1 MMHSTSTRAE
11 SRPAQPAAASE
22 LLRIRGLTVGFELP
36 GGRTDVVHDL
46 DLAIPHSGAL
56 ALVGESGS
64 GKSVSMRSIL
74 GLLPS
79 NARVRGS
86 AVLTPR
92 GEPAQELIA
101 LSEPRLRRVRGNQI
115 GMVFQNAMEAFNPS
129 VPLGQQ
135 LAEALLW
142 HGACDR
148 RTAHR
153 RAVEALADVGI
164 PEPERRVK
172 MYPFQLSGGMRQRAM
187 IAMAIIG
194 RPQLIIADE
203 PTTALDVTVQKQ
215 ILDLLVELRDRGMA
229 LLMITH
235 DLGVARYV
243 CDDAIVLRDGRLV
256 EQAPVERLLTGAREK
271 YSQSLV
277 DSALD
282 LGVLSPEKEET
293 AAPAET
299 ALVRAEK
306 LTKVFSSR
314 GGHVVAVD
322 DVSFRLDP
330 GRTLSVVGESGSGK
344 STLAR
349 MALHLIEPTSGE
361 VIFDELA
368 LAQLPAKEL
377 RLVRRDMQMVFQSPY
392 GSLLPSATVSENIG
406 EPLRINRIGTKAERR
421 DKAAELLQLVELDT
435 GYLDFYPRQ
444 LSGGQQQR
452 VAIARALA
460 LEPKF
465 LVADEP
471 TSALDAS
478 VQVQVLDLL
487 HGLQEQLGF
496 AMLLITHNLAV
507 AERLANEVMVMRSGR
522 VVEHGPTDQ
531 VFRAPE
537 HEYTRKLLDAVLPVR
552 IGLDR
557 SA

>member
-1 MMHSTSTRAE
+1 M
-11 SRPAQPAAASE
+11 AAAGATSAP
-22 LLRIRGLTVGFELP
+22 LLTIRDLTVGFALP
-36 GGRTDVVHDL
+36 DGVKDVVHDL
-46 DLAIPHSGAL
+46 DLSLPRSGAL

-86 AVLTPR
+86 AVLSPQDGAELDLIGA
-92 GEPAQELIA
+92 GE
-101 LSEPRLRRVRGNQI
+101 SRLQRVRGNQI

-129 VPLGQQ
+129 VPLGRQ

-148 RTAHR
+148 RTAYR

-164 PEPERRVK
+164 PEPERRIK

-187 IAMAIIG
+187 IAMAIIA
-194 RPQLIIADE
+194 RPELIIADE

-215 ILDLLVELRDRGMA
+215 ILDLLAELRDRGMA

-235 DLGVARYV
+235 DLGVARYL
-243 CDDAIVLRDGRLV
+243 CDDAVVLRHGQLV
-256 EQAPVERLLTGAREK
+256 EEAPVEQLLTSARDP

-277 DSALD
+277 DAALD
-282 LGVLSPEKEET
+282 LGGESPQLPDEDGDEVE
-293 AAPAET
+293 P
-299 ALVRAEK
+299 LVRAEN

-322 DVSFRLDP
+322 NVSFALEP
-330 GRTLSVVGESGSGK
+330 GSTLSVVGESGSGK

-349 MALHLIEPTSGE
+349 MALHLITPTSGA
-361 VIFDELA
+361 VNFDGNA
-368 LAQLPAKEL
+368 LADLSPSDL

-392 GSLLPSATVSENIG
+392 GSLLPSSTVSENIG

-421 DKAAELLQLVELDT
+421 DKAAELLRLVELDT

-507 AERLANEVMVMRSGR
+507 AERLAHEVMVMQHGK
-522 VVEHGPTDQ
+522 VVERGPIEQ
-531 VFRAPE
+531 VFRSPSE
-537 HEYTRKLLDAVLPVR
+537 EYTRDLLDAVLPVR
-552 IGLDR
+552 LGLDR
-557 SA
+557 AG

>member
-1 MMHSTSTRAE
+1 MAVAGA
-11 SRPAQPAAASE
+11 PDAP
-22 LLRIRGLTVGFELP
+22 LLNIRDLTVGFAMAD
-36 GGRTDVVHDL
+36 GVKDVVHGL
-46 DLAIPHSGAL
+46 DLALVRSGAL

-64 GKSVSMRSIL
+64 GKSVAMRSIL

-86 AVLTPR
+86 AVFHPP
-92 GEPAQELIA
+92 GGPEQDLIA
-101 LSEPRLRRVRGNQI
+101 LPESRLRRVRGRQV

-129 VPLGQQ
+129 VPLGRQ

-142 HGACDR
+142 HRICDR
-148 RTAHR
+148 RTARR
-153 RAVEALADVGI
+153 RAIEALADVGI
-164 PEPERRVK
+164 PEPERRMR

-187 IAMAIIG
+187 IAMAVIG
-194 RPQLIIADE
+194 RPDLIIADE

-243 CDDAIVLRDGRLV
+243 CDDAVVLRHGGLV
-256 EQAPVERLLTGAREK
+256 EKAPVRQLLSSARDP

-282 LGVLSPEKEET
+282 LDHDSPQSSDEKAE
-293 AAPAET
+293 AATQAP
-299 ALVRAEK
+299 LVRCK
-306 LTKVFSSR
+306 DLTKVFSSR

-322 DVSFRLDP
+322 GVSFDLSA
-330 GRTLSVVGESGSGK
+330 GRSLSVVGESGSGK

-349 MALHLIEPTSGE
+349 MVMHLIEPTSGE
-361 VIFDELA
+361 VLFDDVPLA
-368 LAQLPAKEL
+368 RLSPRRL
-377 RLVRRDMQMVFQSPY
+377 RVARRDMQMVFQSPH
-392 GSLLPSATVSENIG
+392 GSLLRSSTVSENIG
-406 EPLRINRIGTKAERR
+406 EPLRINKIGTPAERR
-421 DKAAELLQLVELDT
+421 TKAAELLRLVGLEPDHLD
-435 GYLDFYPRQ
+435 LYPRQ

-460 LEPKF
+460 LEPR
-465 LVADEP
+465 LVVADEP

-487 HGLQEQLGF
+487 CDLQERLGF
-496 AMLLITHNLAV
+496 ALLLITHNLAV
-507 AERLANEVMVMRSGR
+507 AQRLADEVMVMRHGR

-537 HEYTRKLLDAVLPVR
+537 HEYTHGLLDAVLPVR
-552 IGLDR
+552 DGLDHG
-557 SA
+557 A

>member
-1 MMHSTSTRAE
+1 M
-11 SRPAQPAAASE
+11 AAAGALSAP
-22 LLRIRGLTVGFELP
+22 LLTIRDLTVGFALP
-36 GGRTDVVHDL
+36 DGVKDVVHGL
-46 DLAIPHSGAL
+46 DLSLPRSGAL

-86 AVLTPR
+86 AVLSPQDGAELDLVGA
-92 GEPAQELIA
+92 GE
-101 LSEPRLRRVRGNQI
+101 SRLQRVRGNQI

-129 VPLGQQ
+129 VPLGRQ

-148 RTAHR
+148 RTAYR

-164 PEPERRVK
+164 PEPERRIK

-187 IAMAIIG
+187 IAMAIIA
-194 RPQLIIADE
+194 RPELIIADE

-215 ILDLLVELRDRGMA
+215 ILDLLAELRDRGMA

-235 DLGVARYV
+235 DLGVARYL
-243 CDDAIVLRDGRLV
+243 CDDAVVLRHGQLV
-256 EQAPVERLLTGAREK
+256 EEAPVEQLLTSARDP

-277 DSALD
+277 DAALD
-282 LGVLSPEKEET
+282 LGGESPQLPDEDGDEVE
-293 AAPAET
+293 P
-299 ALVRAEK
+299 LVRAES

-322 DVSFRLDP
+322 NVSFTLEP
-330 GRTLSVVGESGSGK
+330 GSTLSVVGESGSGK

-349 MALHLIEPTSGE
+349 MALHLITPTSGA
-361 VIFDELA
+361 VTFDGNA
-368 LAQLPAKEL
+368 LADLSASEL

-392 GSLLPSATVSENIG
+392 GSLLPSSTVSENIG

-421 DKAAELLQLVELDT
+421 AKAAELLRLVELDT

-507 AERLANEVMVMRSGR
+507 AERLAHQVMVMQHGK
-522 VVEHGPTDQ
+522 VVEHGPIEQ
-531 VFRAPE
+531 VFRSPSE
-537 HEYTRKLLDAVLPVR
+537 EYTRDLLDAVLPVR
-552 IGLDR
+552 LGLDR
-557 SA
+557 AG

>member
-11 SRPAQPAAASE
+11 GAAARSTPTTA
-22 LLRIRGLTVGFELP
+22 LLDIRDLTVGFALP
-36 GGRTDVVHDL
+36 DGVKDVVHGL
-46 DLAIPHSGAL
+46 DLAMPHSGSL

-64 GKSVSMRSIL
+64 GKSVSMRAVL

-86 AVLTPR
+86 ATLAPQD
-92 GEPAQELIA
+92 GPAQELIS
-101 LSEPRLRRVRGNQI
+101 LSEPKLRRVRGNQI

-129 VPLGQQ
+129 VPLGRQ

-142 HGACDR
+142 HGTCDR

-282 LGVLSPEKEET
+282 LGVSPPEREQATESDV
-293 AAPAET
+293 APLVHAEN
-299 ALVRAEK
+299 

-349 MALHLIEPTSGE
+349 MALHLIEPTSGKVSFE
-361 VIFDELA
+361 ELS
-368 LAQLPAKEL
+368 LSELPAKTL

-406 EPLRINRIGTKAERR
+406 EPLRINRIGSKTERR

-435 GYLDFYPRQ
+435 SYLDFYPRQ

-507 AERLANEVMVMRSGR
+507 AERLAHEVLVMRSGK
-522 VVEHGPTDQ
+522 VVEHGRTEQ

-537 HEYTRKLLDAVLPVR
+537 HEYTRDLLDAVLPVR
-552 IGLDR
+552 IGLDQTT
-557 SA
+557 

>member
-11 SRPAQPAAASE
+11 GAPARPEPITA
-22 LLRIRGLTVGFELP
+22 LLDIRDLTVGFALP
-36 GGRTDVVHDL
+36 DGVKDVVHGL
-46 DLAIPHSGAL
+46 DLTMPHSGSL

-64 GKSVSMRSIL
+64 GKSVSMRAVL

-79 NARVRGS
+79 NARVSGS
-86 AVLTPR
+86 ATLAPQD
-92 GEPAQELIA
+92 GPAQDLVS
-101 LSEPRLRRVRGNQI
+101 LSEPKLRRVRGHQI

-129 VPLGQQ
+129 VPLGRQ

-256 EQAPVERLLTGAREK
+256 EQAPVERLLTGARES

-282 LGVLSPEKEET
+282 LGVSSPERVQT
-293 AAPAET
+293 ADADAGP
-299 ALVRAEK
+299 LVGAQN

-349 MALHLIEPTSGE
+349 MALHLIEPTSGS
-361 VIFDELA
+361 VTFDGVSLA
-368 LAQLPAKEL
+368 ELPAKKL

-421 DKAAELLQLVELDT
+421 DKAAELLRLVELDT

-507 AERLANEVMVMRSGR
+507 AERLAHEVLVMRSGQ
-522 VVEHGPTDQ
+522 VVEHGPTEQ

-537 HEYTRKLLDAVLPVR
+537 HEYTRDLLNAVLPVR
-552 IGLDR
+552 IGLDQGR
-557 SA
+557 

>member
-1 MMHSTSTRAE
+1 
-11 SRPAQPAAASE
+11 
-22 LLRIRGLTVGFELP
+22 
-36 GGRTDVVHDL
+36 
-46 DLAIPHSGAL
+46 
-56 ALVGESGS
+56 
-64 GKSVSMRSIL
+64 
-74 GLLPS
+74 
-79 NARVRGS
+79 S
-86 AVLTPR
+86 ATLTPQD
-92 GEPAQELIA
+92 GPAQELIS
-101 LSEPRLRRVRGNQI
+101 LTEPRLRRVRGGRV

-129 VPLGQQ
+129 VPLGRQ

-142 HGACDR
+142 HGLCDR
-148 RTAHR
+148 RTANR
-153 RAVEALADVGI
+153 RAVQALADVGI

-187 IAMAIIG
+187 IAMAVIA
-194 RPQLIIADE
+194 RPELVIADE

-215 ILDLLVELRDRGMA
+215 ILDLLLELRERGMA

-243 CDDAIVLRDGRLV
+243 CDEAIVLQDGRLV
-256 EQAPVERLLTGAREK
+256 EESSVHQLLTGPREQ
-271 YSQSLV
+271 YSRSLV

-282 LGVLSPEKEET
+282 LGTSSLEREQS
-293 AAPAET
+293 AEHDG
-299 ALVRAEK
+299 AGLVRAEH

-314 GGHVVAVD
+314 GGHVLAVD

-361 VIFDELA
+361 VTFDGHS
-368 LAQLPAKEL
+368 LAQLPAKKL
-377 RLVRRDMQMVFQSPY
+377 RQVRRNMQMVFQSPY

-421 DKAAELLQLVELDT
+421 EKAAELLRLVELDT

-471 TSALDAS
+471 TSALD
-478 VQVQVLDLL
+478 
-487 HGLQEQLGF
+487 
-496 AMLLITHNLAV
+496 
-507 AERLANEVMVMRSGR
+507 
-522 VVEHGPTDQ
+522 
-531 VFRAPE
+531 
-537 HEYTRKLLDAVLPVR
+537 
-552 IGLDR
+552 
-557 SA
+557 